1 MNLLYRSV
9 EQKSSYKVTVQL
21 ALTLFCLYIAN
32 NKTIDIWRSLTGH

>member
-1 MNLLYRSV
+1 MSLLHKDV